1 MVPADRFAARPQIT
15 NAIGKYFIESPPRL
29 PAPPWRASRLL
40 HIAGELCEYGSG
52 VRPTE
57 HGARREKTPP
67 NFLSSVFHAIGAIKI
82 AFRWRSLRSDCA
94 VTIEGCFS
102 APPVVVIMKV
112 AEPGAGRNHA
122 TAEPLGTRRAGS
134 VGVAGSAGLQSVAR
148 HRPGLSAQRTAR
160 PYVAADRGG
169 ERSLHG
175 PVAAAPAGPQRSG
188 PLLRFRRAA
197 HPPRADRFGAQSQSR
212 KAWAGMDPRSPGR
225 GTGMAFR

>member
-82 AFRWRSLRSDCA
+82 AFRWRSLRNA
-94 VTIEGCFS
+94 IF
-102 APPVVVIMKV
+102 IKV
-112 AEPGAGRNHA
+112 ARSRAGRNHA
-122 TAEPLGTRRAGS
+122 TAEPLRDFS
-134 VGVAGSAGLQSVAR
+134 L
-148 HRPGLSAQRTAR
+148 
-160 PYVAADRGG
+160 RGI
-169 ERSLHG
+169 
-175 PVAAAPAGPQRSG
+175 
-188 PLLRFRRAA
+188 
-197 HPPRADRFGAQSQSR
+197 
-212 KAWAGMDPRSPGR
+212 
-225 GTGMAFR
+225 